1 LSGSAHVK
9 HKIKRVDL
17 FLNNEHLLNERTTI
31 YQALTQPITSTL
43 PTLAIAIVWSGTCGH
58 EYHLLRVSLLVNWR
72 SIVLLNMVVEQ
83 KNLDTQETNNLF
95 LDELKEVIG
104 KHPRVY
110 IVTDGGFLMPSYS
123 KIRALGWHVIGRLR
137 GTMKCKLENQSQW

>member
-1 LSGSAHVK
+1 MSGSAHVK

-17 FLNNEHLLNERTTI
+17 FLNNEHLLNERTAI

-58 EYHLLRVSLLVNWR
+58 EYHLLRVSLLVNGR
-72 SIVLLNMVVEQ
+72 SIVLLNMVIEQ
-83 KNLDTQETNNLF
+83 KDLDTQETNNLF

-104 KHPRVY
+104 
-110 IVTDGGFLMPSYS
+110 
-123 KIRALGWHVIGRLR
+123 LR
-137 GTMKCKLENQSQW
+137 KSTTSI